1 LSAKDW
7 DEAEVRAT
15 VEDYL
20 DMLAMELRGQPY
32 SKADHRRQLL
42 QLLRGRADSAVERKH
57 MNISAVL
64 RDTGLPFVEGYKP
77 LGNYQALLT
86 QVVHER
92 LSVARSL
99 LGEVERI
106 STERPQQQRSW
117 RQADPAL
124 EVPRPDAV
132 VREKAPGYMASPSA
146 TSRIN
151 YAERDAVNRRLGES
165 GERFIFEV
173 EKRRLIR
180 AGRDDLVKK
189 VCWISRD
196 VGDGAGYDIR
206 SFDPSGG
213 ELFVEVKTTN
223 LHRRF
228 PFIVTRNE
236 VKVSEQAHDRYRL
249 FRLFQ
254 FARDPHFFVLPG
266 ALSESCSLEARS
278 YTANL

>member
-1 LSAKDW
+1 
-7 DEAEVRAT
+7 
-15 VEDYL
+15 
-20 DMLAMELRGQPY
+20 
-32 SKADHRRQLL
+32 
-42 QLLRGRADSAVERKH
+42 
-57 MNISAVL
+57 MNISAIL
-64 RDTGLPFVEGYKP
+64 RDAGLPFIEGYKP
-77 LGNYQALLT
+77 LGNYQALLAH
-86 QVVHER
+86 VVHER

-99 LGEVERI
+99 LDEVERI
-106 STERPQQQRSW
+106 SNEAPRQQQPW
-117 RQADPAL
+117 READQAL
-124 EVPRPDAV
+124 EVPRPDPV
-132 VREKAPGYMASPSA
+132 VREKAPGYMAPPPA
-146 TSRIN
+146 TGRIN
-151 YAERDAVNRRLGES
+151 YAERDAANRKLGES

-173 EKRRLIR
+173 EKRRLIC

-189 VCWISRD
+189 ICWISKD

-206 SFDPSGG
+206 SFDPSGA

-236 VKVSEQAHDRYRL
+236 VRVSEQAHEQYRL
-249 FRLFQ
+249 YRLFQ

>member
-1 LSAKDW
+1 MSLRNW

-20 DMLAMELRGQPY
+20 DMLAMELRGQPCN
-32 SKADHRRQLL
+32 KADHRRRLL
-42 QLLRGRADSAVERKH
+42 QLLRGRTGSAVERKH

-64 RDTGLPFVEGYKP
+64 RDAGLPFIEGYKP
-77 LGNYQALLT
+77 LGNYQALLAH
-86 QVVHER
+86 VVHER

-106 STERPQQQRSW
+106 SIEAPRQQQPW
-117 RQADPAL
+117 READPAL
-124 EVPRPDAV
+124 EVPRPDPV
-132 VREKAPGYMASPSA
+132 VREKAPGYMAPPPA
-146 TSRIN
+146 TGRFN
-151 YAERDAVNRRLGES
+151 YAERDAANRKLGEA

-173 EKRRLIR
+173 EKRRLIS

-189 VCWISRD
+189 VCWISKD
-196 VGDGAGYDIR
+196 VGDGAGYDIQ
-206 SFDPSGG
+206 SFDPSGA

-236 VKVSEQAHDRYRL
+236 VRVSEQAHEQYRL
-249 FRLFQ
+249 YRLFQ

>member
-1 LSAKDW
+1 MSVRDW

-15 VEDYL
+15 VEDYV

-32 SKADHRRQLL
+32 SKADHRRRLL
-42 QLLRGRADSAVERKH
+42 QLLRGRTDSAVERKH

-64 RDTGLPFVEGYKP
+64 RDAGLPFIEGYKP

-92 LSVARSL
+92 LSVSRPL

-106 STERPQQQRSW
+106 SSEIPQQREPW
-117 RQADPAL
+117 RDADPAL
-124 EVPRPDAV
+124 EVPRPDPV
-132 VREKAPGYMASPSA
+132 VREKAPGYVVPPPRVARFS
-146 TSRIN
+146 
-151 YAERDAVNRRLGES
+151 YAERDAANRKLGEL

-173 EKRRLIR
+173 EKRRLICV
-180 AGRDDLVKK
+180 GRDDLAKE

-196 VGDGAGYDIR
+196 VGDGVGYDIR
-206 SFDPSGG
+206 SFDPSGA
-213 ELFVEVKTTN
+213 ERFVEVKTTN

-236 VKVSEQAHDRYRL
+236 VRVSEQAHEQYRL
-249 FRLFQ
+249 YRLFQ

>member
-1 LSAKDW
+1 LSLRDW

-20 DMLAMELRGQPY
+20 DMLDMELRGQPCN
-32 SKADHRRQLL
+32 KADHRRQLL
-42 QLLRGRADSAVERKH
+42 QLLRSRTGSAVERKH

-64 RDTGLPFVEGYKP
+64 RDAGLPFIEGYKP
-77 LGNYQALLT
+77 LGNYQGLLT
-86 QVVHER
+86 HVVHER

-106 STERPQQQRSW
+106 SNEAPRQQQPW
-117 RQADPAL
+117 READPSL
-124 EVPRPDAV
+124 EVPRPDPV
-132 VREKAPGYMASPSA
+132 VREKAPGYMVSPPA
-146 TSRIN
+146 TGRIN
-151 YAERDAVNRRLGES
+151 YAERDAANRKLGES

-206 SFDPSGG
+206 SFDPSGA
-213 ELFVEVKTTN
+213 ELLVEVKTTN

-236 VKVSEQAHDRYRL
+236 VKVSEQAHEQYRLYRL
-249 FRLFQ
+249 FK